1 MAKNDSIWKKIQR
14 LAVFAAAVLI
24 FGLMAYA
31 FYPRIETYRTHQR
44 RKAELE
50 AEIADREAL
59 IKNLQLMQQQLL
71 TDPRFAEKI
80 AHEEG
85 LAHPNEVV
93 FRFMDEPATERKK
106 AP

>member
-1 MAKNDSIWKKIQR
+1 MTPKASIWKKIQR
-14 LAVFAAAVLI
+14 LAAFAAAVLI
-24 FGLMAYA
+24 FGLMAYT

-50 AEIADREAL
+50 AEITDREAL

-93 FRFMDEPATERKK
+93 YRFMDEPAVERTT